1 MEVINMSSIYNAGP
15 VYSGIHTLLG
25 LPYDKDAKDADV
37 ALYGMP
43 FDISTTN
50 RTGCRF
56 GPEGIRQYGQC
67 KPYHEELDIDI
78 FDDFKAVDTGDF
90 AIPLSYVERDMD
102 AVENQMYELLEKGV
116 KTIGVGGDHTLSYP
130 ELLALKRKFG
140 KVAFVHFDSHTDTWD
155 WPDENGNTLINH
167 GTPFRLAIQHDCIDM
182 DHAIQIGMRGG
193 FGTLEDHDFAL
204 EHGMQIIFGNEL
216 HEMGMSACAKRI
228 REVVGDTPV
237 FVTFDIDFLDPAVA
251 PGTGTPIVGGF
262 TTAEALQ
269 ILREGLTGLNIV
281 AMDLV
286 EVAPAYDPTGQT
298 QIVANE
304 ILREFLSILSYNKKA
319 GK

>member
-67 KPYHEELDIDI
+67 KSYHEELDIDI

-102 AVENQMYELLEKGV
+102 AVENQLYELLEKGV

-298 QIVANE
+298 QVVANE

>member
-1 MEVINMSSIYNAGP
+1 MSSIYNAGP

-25 LPYDKDAKDADV
+25 LPYNTDVSEADV

-67 KPYHEELDIDI
+67 KPYHEELGIDI
-78 FDDFKAVDTGDF
+78 FEDFNAVDVGDF
-90 AIPLSYVERDMD
+90 AIPLSYVDRDME
-102 AVENQMYELLEKGV
+102 AVENQLYDLLEKGV
-116 KTIGVGGDHTLSYP
+116 KPIGVGGDHTLSYP
-130 ELLALKRKFG
+130 ELLALKKKYG

-204 EHGMQIIFGNEL
+204 EHGMKIIFGNDL

-286 EVAPAYDPTGQT
+286 
-298 QIVANE
+298 
-304 ILREFLSILSYNKKA
+304 
-319 GK
+319 

>member
-1 MEVINMSSIYNAGP
+1 MEVINMSSIYNAGS

-90 AIPLSYVERDMD
+90 AIPLSYVDRDMD
-102 AVENQMYELLEKGV
+102 AVENQLYELLEKGV

-298 QIVANE
+298 QVVANE

>member
-1 MEVINMSSIYNAGP
+1 MQESIYKAGP
-15 VYSGIHTLLG
+15 EYEGVHTLLG
-25 LPYDKDAKDADV
+25 LPYSEDVSDADV

-56 GPEGIRQYGQC
+56 GPMGIRKYGQC
-67 KPYHEELDIDI
+67 RPYNEYFDIDI
-78 FDDFKAVDTGDF
+78 FDDFRAVDTGDF
-90 AIPLSYVERDMD
+90 SIPLSYVEKDME
-102 AVENQMYELLEKGV
+102 AVTSQLYALLDKGV
-116 KTIGVGGDHTLSYP
+116 TTIGIGGDHTLAFP
-130 ELLALKRKFG
+130 ELMAVKKKFG
-140 KVAFVHFDSHTDTWD
+140 PVAFVHFDSHTDTWD

-167 GTPFRLAIQHDCIDM
+167 GTPFRLAIQHGCLDM

-204 EHGMQIIFGNEL
+204 SHGMKIVFGNEL
-216 HEMGMSACAKRI
+216 HEIGMSACAKKI
-228 REVVGDTPV
+228 HEVVGDTPV

-251 PGTGTPIVGGF
+251 PGTGTPVVGGF

-269 ILREGLTGLNIV
+269 LLREGLAGLNIV

-286 EVAPAYDPTGQT
+286 EVAPSYDPTGQT

-304 ILREFLSILSYNKKA
+304 LLREFISILSYNKKM
-319 GK
+319 KNKS

>member
-90 AIPLSYVERDMD
+90 AIPLSYVDRDMD
-102 AVENQMYELLEKGV
+102 AVENQLYELLEKGV

-228 REVVGDTPV
+228 RKVVGDTPV

-298 QIVANE
+298 QVVANE

>member
-56 GPEGIRQYGQC
+56 GPEGIRPYGQC

-102 AVENQMYELLEKGV
+102 AVENQLYELLEKGV

-298 QIVANE
+298 QVVANE

>member
-67 KPYHEELDIDI
+67 KPYHEELDINI

-90 AIPLSYVERDMD
+90 AIPLSYVDRDMD
-102 AVENQMYELLEKGV
+102 AVENQLYELLEKGV
-116 KTIGVGGDHTLSYP
+116 KTIGVGGVHTLSYP

-269 ILREGLTGLNIV
+269 ILREGLTRLNIV

-298 QIVANE
+298 QVVANE

>member
-67 KPYHEELDIDI
+67 KPYHEELDTDI

-90 AIPLSYVERDMD
+90 AIPLSYVDRDMD
-102 AVENQMYELLEKGV
+102 AVENQLYELLEKGV

-298 QIVANE
+298 QVVANE

>member
-78 FDDFKAVDTGDF
+78 FDNFKAVDTGDF
-90 AIPLSYVERDMD
+90 AIPLSYVDRDMD
-102 AVENQMYELLEKGV
+102 AVENQLYELLEKGV

-298 QIVANE
+298 QVVANE

>member
-298 QIVANE
+298 QVVANE

>member
-102 AVENQMYELLEKGV
+102 AVENQLYELLEKGV

-298 QIVANE
+298 QVVANE
-304 ILREFLSILSYNKKA
+304 ILRDFLSILSYNKKA

>member
-1 MEVINMSSIYNAGP
+1 MSSIYNAGP

-25 LPYDKDAKDADV
+25 LPYDKDAKDADA

-90 AIPLSYVERDMD
+90 AIPLSYVDRDMD
-102 AVENQMYELLEKGV
+102 AVENQLYELLEKGV

-298 QIVANE
+298 QVVANE

>member
-43 FDISTTN
+43 FDISPTN

-67 KPYHEELDIDI
+67 KPYHEELDINI

-90 AIPLSYVERDMD
+90 AIPLSYVDRDMD
-102 AVENQMYELLEKGV
+102 AVENQLYELLEKGV

-269 ILREGLTGLNIV
+269 ILREGLTRLNIV

-298 QIVANE
+298 QVVANE
-304 ILREFLSILSYNKKA
+304 ILREFLSILSYNKKV

>member
-1 MEVINMSSIYNAGP
+1 MSSIYNAGP

-67 KPYHEELDIDI
+67 KPYHEELDINI

-90 AIPLSYVERDMD
+90 AIPLSYVDRDMD
-102 AVENQMYELLEKGV
+102 AVENQLYELLEKGV

-237 FVTFDIDFLDPAVA
+237 FVTFDIDFLDLP
-251 PGTGTPIVGGF
+251 
-262 TTAEALQ
+262 
-269 ILREGLTGLNIV
+269 
-281 AMDLV
+281 
-286 EVAPAYDPTGQT
+286 
-298 QIVANE
+298 
-304 ILREFLSILSYNKKA
+304 
-319 GK
+319 

>member
-90 AIPLSYVERDMD
+90 AIPLSYVDRDMD
-102 AVENQMYELLEKGV
+102 AVENQLYELLEKGV

-182 DHAIQIGMRGG
+182 DHAIPIGMRGG

-298 QIVANE
+298 QVVANE

>member
-102 AVENQMYELLEKGV
+102 AVENQLYELLEKGV

-298 QIVANE
+298 QVVANE

>member
-25 LPYDKDAKDADV
+25 LPYDKDAKDVDV

-102 AVENQMYELLEKGV
+102 AVENQLYELLEKGV

-298 QIVANE
+298 QVVANE

>member
-90 AIPLSYVERDMD
+90 AIPLSYVDRDMD
-102 AVENQMYELLEKGV
+102 AVENQLYELLEKGV

-298 QIVANE
+298 QVVANE

>member
-90 AIPLSYVERDMD
+90 AIPLSYVDRDMD
-102 AVENQMYELLEKGV
+102 AVENQLYKLLEKGV

-204 EHGMQIIFGNEL
+204 EHGMQIIFCNEL
-216 HEMGMSACAKRI
+216 H
-228 REVVGDTPV
+228 
-237 FVTFDIDFLDPAVA
+237 
-251 PGTGTPIVGGF
+251 
-262 TTAEALQ
+262 
-269 ILREGLTGLNIV
+269 
-281 AMDLV
+281 
-286 EVAPAYDPTGQT
+286 
-298 QIVANE
+298 
-304 ILREFLSILSYNKKA
+304 
-319 GK
+319 

>member
-90 AIPLSYVERDMD
+90 AIPLSYVDRDMD
-102 AVENQMYELLEKGV
+102 AVENQLYELLEKGV

-155 WPDENGNTLINH
+155 WPDENSNTLINH

-298 QIVANE
+298 QVVANE

>member
-67 KPYHEELDIDI
+67 KPYHEELDINI

-90 AIPLSYVERDMD
+90 AIPLSYVDRDMD
-102 AVENQMYELLEKGV
+102 AVENQLYELLEKGV

-193 FGTLEDHDFAL
+193 FGTLEGHDFAL

-298 QIVANE
+298 QVVANE

>member
-78 FDDFKAVDTGDF
+78 FDNFKAVDTGDF
-90 AIPLSYVERDMD
+90 AIPLSYVDRDMD
-102 AVENQMYELLEKGV
+102 AVENQLYELLEKGV

-193 FGTLEDHDFAL
+193 CGTLEDHDFAL

-237 FVTFDIDFLDPAVA
+237 FVTFDIDVLDPAVA

-298 QIVANE
+298 QVVANE

>member
-1 MEVINMSSIYNAGP
+1 MSSIYNAGP

-78 FDDFKAVDTGDF
+78 FDNFKAVDTGDF
-90 AIPLSYVERDMD
+90 AIPLSYVDRDMD
-102 AVENQMYELLEKGV
+102 AVENQLYELLEKGV

-182 DHAIQIGMRGG
+182 D
-193 FGTLEDHDFAL
+193 
-204 EHGMQIIFGNEL
+204 
-216 HEMGMSACAKRI
+216 
-228 REVVGDTPV
+228 
-237 FVTFDIDFLDPAVA
+237 PAVA

-298 QIVANE
+298 QVVANE

>member
-90 AIPLSYVERDMD
+90 AIPLSYVDRDMD
-102 AVENQMYELLEKGV
+102 AVENQLYELLEKGV

-167 GTPFRLAIQHDCIDM
+167 GTPFHLAIQHDCIDM

-298 QIVANE
+298 QVVANE

>member
-90 AIPLSYVERDMD
+90 AIPLSYVDRDMD
-102 AVENQMYELLEKGV
+102 AVENQLYELLEKGV

-228 REVVGDTPV
+228 REVVGNTPV

-298 QIVANE
+298 QVVANE

-319 GK
+319 RK

>member
-1 MEVINMSSIYNAGP
+1 
-15 VYSGIHTLLG
+15 
-25 LPYDKDAKDADV
+25 
-37 ALYGMP
+37 
-43 FDISTTN
+43 
-50 RTGCRF
+50 
-56 GPEGIRQYGQC
+56 
-67 KPYHEELDIDI
+67 
-78 FDDFKAVDTGDF
+78 
-90 AIPLSYVERDMD
+90 
-102 AVENQMYELLEKGV
+102 
-116 KTIGVGGDHTLSYP
+116 
-130 ELLALKRKFG
+130 
-140 KVAFVHFDSHTDTWD
+140 
-155 WPDENGNTLINH
+155 
-167 GTPFRLAIQHDCIDM
+167 
-182 DHAIQIGMRGG
+182 
-193 FGTLEDHDFAL
+193 
-204 EHGMQIIFGNEL
+204 
-216 HEMGMSACAKRI
+216 MGMSACAKRI

-298 QIVANE
+298 KVVANE

>member
-90 AIPLSYVERDMD
+90 AIPLSYVDRDMD
-102 AVENQMYELLEKGV
+102 AVENQLYELLEKGV

-140 KVAFVHFDSHTDTWD
+140 KVAFIHFDSHTDTWD

-298 QIVANE
+298 QVVANE

>member
-1 MEVINMSSIYNAGP
+1 M
-15 VYSGIHTLLG
+15 
-25 LPYDKDAKDADV
+25 
-37 ALYGMP
+37 
-43 FDISTTN
+43 
-50 RTGCRF
+50 
-56 GPEGIRQYGQC
+56 RQYGQC
-67 KPYHEELDIDI
+67 KPYHEELDINI

-90 AIPLSYVERDMD
+90 AIPLSYVDRDMD
-102 AVENQMYELLEKGV
+102 AVENQLYELLEKGV

-269 ILREGLTGLNIV
+269 ILREGLTRLNIV

-298 QIVANE
+298 QVVANE
-304 ILREFLSILSYNKKA
+304 ILREFLSILSYNKKV

>member
-102 AVENQMYELLEKGV
+102 AVENQLYELLEKGV

-216 HEMGMSACAKRI
+216 HELGMSACAKRI

-298 QIVANE
+298 QVVANE

>member
-102 AVENQMYELLEKGV
+102 AVENQLYELLEKGV

-155 WPDENGNTLINH
+155 WPDGNGNTLINH

-298 QIVANE
+298 QVVANE

>member
-25 LPYDKDAKDADV
+25 LPYDKDTEDADV

-90 AIPLSYVERDMD
+90 AIPLSYVDRDMD
-102 AVENQMYELLEKGV
+102 AVENQLYELLEKGV

-298 QIVANE
+298 QVVANE

>member
-1 MEVINMSSIYNAGP
+1 MGSIYNAGP

-25 LPYDKDAKDADV
+25 LPYSEDPTGADV
-37 ALYGMP
+37 AMYGMP

-56 GPEGIRQYGQC
+56 GPEGIRQFGQC
-67 KPYHEELDIDI
+67 RPYNEYFDIDI

-90 AIPLSYVERDMD
+90 SIPLSYVDWDMK
-102 AVENQMYELLEKGV
+102 AVEDQLGSLLDKGV

-130 ELLALKRKFG
+130 ELMAIKKKYG
-140 KVAFVHFDSHTDTWD
+140 PVAFVHFDSHTDTWD
-155 WPDENGNTLINH
+155 WQDKNGNTLINH
-167 GTPFRLAIQHDCIDM
+167 GTPFRLAIQHGCLDM
-182 DHAIQIGMRGG
+182 DHAIQVGMRGG

-204 EHGMQIIFGNEL
+204 SQGMKIVFANEL
-216 HEMGMSACAKRI
+216 HDIGMSECAKRI
-228 REVVGDTPV
+228 RKVVGDTPV

-269 ILREGLTGLNIV
+269 LLREGLAGLNIV

-298 QIVANE
+298 QLVANE
-304 ILREFLSILSYNKKA
+304 ILREFLSILSYNKKIQKNA
-319 GK
+319 

>member
-90 AIPLSYVERDMD
+90 AIPLSYVDRDMD
-102 AVENQMYELLEKGV
+102 AVENQLYELLEKGV

-130 ELLALKRKFG
+130 ELLALKRKFD

-298 QIVANE
+298 QVVANE

>member
-37 ALYGMP
+37 ALYGMT

-90 AIPLSYVERDMD
+90 AIPLSYVDRDMD
-102 AVENQMYELLEKGV
+102 AVENQLYELLEKGV

-298 QIVANE
+298 QVVANE